1 MKRTCEILA
10 SVVISMLAAQGG
22 ALEVNAQ
29 TISDDTYTNPVKAKN
44 LPDPSVIYGGDH
56 YFYVYATDNGEQSI
70 PIYRSK
76 DLVNWRL
83 AGGAFTDNTRPTF
96 VEGGGLWAPE
106 IAKVNGKFVLYYA
119 MSKWGGEWDCGIG
132 VATSDRPQGPFTDLG
147 KLFIS
152 SEIGVKN
159 SIDPCHFTD
168 TDGKQYLFWGSFRGI
183 YGIEL
188 DESGL
193 KIKEGAEKFQI
204 APGSD
209 GNVNNIEATMIL
221 KKGRYYYLFGSS
233 GTCCDG
239 ANSTYHVVVARSTSI
254 KGPFVNKS
262 KRSVM
267 VSHFETILTKSDD
280 VVGPGHN
287 SELIQDDNGDW
298 WMLYHGFQANDIDGG
313 RVLYL
318 DQVKWDSDDWPYIE
332 GSIPSKKSRKPYF
345 KDYVFNGIENLS
357 SKGDFEILQA
367 GHNYLQLS
375 GPKRKRFTWGVYDLS
390 GKYVEGGTGSE
401 TKDLWINDL
410 ANGVYVVNMGNEA
423 LRVQRKVI
431 KAD

>member
-1 MKRTCEILA
+1 MKRTYKTLMG
-10 SVVISMLAAQGG
+10 VVVAMLATQGG
-22 ALEVNAQ
+22 TIGVNAQ
-29 TISDDTYTNPVKAKN
+29 TANDDTYTNPVKTTN

-106 IAKVNGKFVLYYA
+106 IAKINGKFVLYYA
-119 MSKWGGEWDCGIG
+119 MSKWGGEWECGIG

-193 KIKEGAEKFQI
+193 NIKEGAEKFQI

-209 GNVNNIEATMIL
+209 GNVDNIEATMIL
-221 KKGRYYYLFGSS
+221 KRGKYYYLFGSS
-233 GTCCDG
+233 GTCCNG
-239 ANSTYHVVVARSTSI
+239 AKSTYHVVVARSTSI

-262 KRSVM
+262 KRSIT
-267 VSHFETILTKSDD
+267 VSNFETILTKSNN

-287 SELIQDDNGDW
+287 SELLQDDNGDW
-298 WMLYHGFQANDIDGG
+298 WMLYHGFQANDIDRG

-332 GSIPSKKSRKPYF
+332 GGIPSTKSHKPYF
-345 KDYVFNGIENLS
+345 KDYIYNGIKNVSTGQEL
-357 SKGDFEILQA
+357 EIIPA
-367 GHNYLQLS
+367 GHNYFQLS
-375 GPKRKRFTWGVYDLS
+375 GPKNKRFAWTVHDAN
-390 GKYVEGGTGSE
+390 GKYIEGGQGKE
-401 TKDLWINDL
+401 NKDLWINDL
-410 ANGVYVVNMGNEA
+410 SKGVYIVSMSNDS
-423 LRVQRKVI
+423 QQTKRKII